1 MTKYKKYWKGLAEL
15 AEDPIVDKFKQNEF
29 VEDIPV
35 DNFLGDQ
42 NLSKTN
48 TSRRDFLKF
57 LGFSTAAATLAA
69 CETPVIKSIPYVIKP
84 EEVTPGVANWYAST
98 FYDGNDFANVL
109 VKTREGRPIFIKSND
124 LPSSS
129 SPNARVISSVLS
141 LYDSNRQKEP
151 TKNYNPI
158 SWSDADSEIKNKLSN
173 ASGQVVVLTNTI
185 ISPTTQSIINNFSD
199 KYSAKHIQYDAISY
213 QGILDANKESFGQRV
228 LPSYKFE
235 KADVIVSFGTDFL
248 GSLFNKSFEK
258 EYIANRQPK
267 TGKMSRHFQIESNL
281 SLSGA
286 NADVR
291 IPVQAAEKLNLLQN
305 LYDTLTGISSPN
317 IKLKDIVPEL
327 LNAKGKSIVLCDTND
342 KSVQI
347 VVNAINDLLEN
358 YGQTIDLTEPIFLK
372 AGDDNAINQLIKDM
386 NDGRVSALI
395 INGVN
400 PSYSLAKAS
409 EFNEALSKVDL
420 KISTAL
426 SMDETASK
434 CEYVC
439 PDRHYLESWGDA
451 KASFN
456 KVSFIQ
462 PTIQPLFDSRQ
473 FQESLLVWAGNK
485 VSYYDFLKDYWSS
498 KLSWSSSLH
507 NGITKLNDKKYSVT
521 KFAAKVQSIKTKTTD
536 LELSLYQSNSIGDG
550 AQSNNPWLQELPD
563 PITRACW
570 DNYLTISASTARKYG
585 FSNWNI
591 SNGALNGDVARLTVG
606 NIVID
611 NVPVLIQPGQAIG
624 TVGLALGYGR
634 TSSGKVGDGV
644 GLNAYPLIINN
655 QYTVSDVKIEKMSGE
670 HEFASV
676 QLHHT
681 MMGRDLIKETT
692 LNEYLKNPKAGN
704 EPLLYDTHKGKLAP
718 DQIDLWQAHDHETGH
733 FWNLGIDLTACTGC
747 NSCVIAC
754 HAENNVP
761 VVGKEEVRKSRDMH
775 WLRIDRYYS
784 SDMTKEIAEEQE
796 IGSVSKYKAMEV
808 PSENPDIAFQPVMCQ
823 HCNHAP
829 CETVCPV
836 AATTHSAEG
845 LNHMT
850 YNRCVGTR
858 YCANNCPYKVRRFNW
873 FDYADNDAFD
883 YNMNDDLGK
892 MVLNPDV
899 TVRVR
904 GVMEKCSMCIQGIQ
918 KIKLDAKKE
927 GRKITNKEALDSCAC
942 SSSCPTG
949 AMTFGDAN
957 DKEHSVTQMV
967 DDDRTYQ
974 LLDHLNTK
982 NSVFYQT
989 KIRNRKA

>member
-1 MTKYKKYWKGLAEL
+1 MTKQKKYWKGLADL
-15 AEDPIVDKFKQNEF
+15 ANDPIVDKLKENEF

-35 DNFLGDQ
+35 DHFLGDEK
-42 NLSKTN
+42 NLSETS

-69 CETPVIKSIPYVIKP
+69 CETPIVKSIPYVIKP
-84 EEVTPGVANWYAST
+84 EEITPGVANWYAST

-109 VKTREGRPIFIKSND
+109 VKTREGRPIFIKGND
-124 LPSSS
+124 LSSA

-141 LYDSNRQKEP
+141 LYDSNRLKGVM
-151 TKNYNPI
+151 KNGKPV
-158 SWSDADSEIKNKLSN
+158 SWSDADAEIKDRLS
-173 ASGQVVVLTNTI
+173 SVDGDIVVLTNTI
-185 ISPTTQSIINNFSD
+185 ISPTTQSILDSFTE
-199 KYSAKHIQYDAISY
+199 KYNAKHIQYDTISH
-213 QGILDANKESFGQRV
+213 QGILDANFESFGYRV
-228 LPSYKFE
+228 LPTYYFE
-235 KADVIVSFGTDFL
+235 KADVIVSFGADFL
-248 GSLFNKSFEK
+248 GNLFNKSFEK
-258 EYIANRQPK
+258 EYILNRQPK
-267 TGKMSRHFQIESNL
+267 KGKMSRHFQIESNL

-291 IPVQAAEKLNLLQN
+291 IPVRPSEKINLLQN
-305 LYDTLTGISSPN
+305 LYDTLKGNSSPN
-317 IKLKDIVPEL
+317 SKLKDIIPEL
-327 LNAKGKSIVLCDTND
+327 LNAKGKSLVICDSNE

-347 VVNAINDLLEN
+347 MVNAINTILGN
-358 YGQTIDLTEPIFLK
+358 YNHTIDMTQPCLMK
-372 AGDDNAINQLIKDM
+372 SGDDNAVNQLIKDM
-386 NDGRVSALI
+386 NDGKVGALI
-395 INGVN
+395 ISGVN
-400 PSYSLAKAS
+400 PSYTHSNSDDFNSGLNKVSLT
-409 EFNEALSKVDL
+409 
-420 KISTAL
+420 ISTSL
-426 SMDETASK
+426 SMDETSTNV
-434 CEYVC
+434 EYVC
-439 PDRHYLESWGDA
+439 PNRHYLESWGDA
-451 KASFN
+451 KAFSN
-456 KVSFIQ
+456 QASFIQ

-473 FQESLLVWAGNK
+473 FQDSLLVWAGNDE
-485 VSYYDFLKDYWSS
+485 SYYNFLKKYWRS
-498 KLSWSSSLH
+498 KISWSSSLH
-507 NGITKLNDKKYSVT
+507 DGIVELNDTKYPVT
-521 KFAAKVQSIKTKTTD
+521 PFSAKVTSVSTKSKG

-550 AQSNNPWLQELPD
+550 SQSNNPWLQELPD

-570 DNYLTISASTARKYG
+570 DNYLTISASTAREYNLK
-585 FSNWNI
+585 NWNI
-591 SNGALNGDVARLTVG
+591 SNGALNGDMVKLTVG
-606 NIVID
+606 NIVIE
-611 NVPVLIQPGQAIG
+611 NVPVLIQPGQALG
-624 TVGLALGYGR
+624 TLGIAIGYGR
-634 TSSGKVGDGV
+634 TASGKVGDNVGV
-644 GLNAYPLIINN
+644 NVYPLAANSCYNI
-655 QYTVSDVKIEKMSGE
+655 SDVKIEKTDGE

-692 LNEYLKNPKAGN
+692 LSEYLQNPKSGN
-704 EPLLYDTHKGKLAP
+704 EPLLYDTHVGKLAP

-747 NSCVIAC
+747 NSCVVAC

-775 WLRIDRYYS
+775 WLRIDRYFS
-784 SDMTKEIAEEQE
+784 SDMTKEIAEDQE
-796 IGSVSKYKAMEV
+796 IGSVSKYKAMEI
-808 PSENPDIAFQPVMCQ
+808 PSENPDVSFQPVMCQ

-873 FDYADNDAFD
+873 FDYAENDDFD

-949 AMTFGDAN
+949 AITFGDAN